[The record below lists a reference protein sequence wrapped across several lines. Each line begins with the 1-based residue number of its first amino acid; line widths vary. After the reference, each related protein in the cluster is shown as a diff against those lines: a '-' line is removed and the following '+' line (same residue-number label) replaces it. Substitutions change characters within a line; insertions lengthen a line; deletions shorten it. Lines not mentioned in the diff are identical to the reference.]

1 MRNPIPQPLSTSDR
15 DSWLE
20 AASHR
25 NPPAMPDIRKLRAWL
40 FGRNPWKYR
49 QLRKLIRWAER
60 EYSREFGIYPED
72 ARWLLP

>member
-1 MRNPIPQPLSTSDR
+1 MRNPIPQPLSTNDR

-25 NPPAMPDIRKLRAWL
+25 NPPAMPDIQKLRTWL
-40 FGRNPWKYR
+40 RNRNRWKYDSLQR
-49 QLRKLIRWAER
+49 LIRWAEKQ
-60 EYSREFGIYPED
+60 YFKEFGIYPED